1 MGRTN
6 LIKKIIFFKDLEE
19 SGLCSKKIS
28 AQIYELL
35 EITNE
40 NQNQDKLSQKNTVK
54 ESDFD
59 ENKEESK
66 KIDTEKNHVLKN
78 EEIKIYRKKNGR
90 NNPQNLIKKEK
101 GKEANK
107 IKRRIRKDNDNN
119 IRFKGKKE
127 NNKED
132 LSNNSNS
139 KGREIISSLN
149 LRYNK
154 NIQNSINFNYNNVE
168 FEEIPEEQIEKIS
181 YDFNIIEILG
191 ACFCNC
197 CQSKKLQIKNNLN
210 EKANSIL
217 NSKLDIVLY
226 VRNMLLID
234 IINET
239 FLVEDKKDI
248 INFLS
253 QPIISLKGKKKNDL
267 PIFYHSYNSSD
278 FNKFYFELD
287 ELAKKIWKKKGGRTF
302 NFYFEQ
308 PSKKYINLIQMN
320 FNMSYEMNNNY

>member
-28 AQIYELL
+28 DQIYELL

-40 NQNQDKLSQKNTVK
+40 NQNQDKVSQKNSVK

-59 ENKEESK
+59 ENKEDSK
-66 KIDTEKNHVLKN
+66 KIDPETNRVLKN
-78 EEIKIYRKKNGR
+78 EEIKIFRSKKGR

-101 GKEANK
+101 NKEANK
-107 IKRRIRKDNDNN
+107 VKRRKRKDNDYNN
-119 IRFKGKKE
+119 KMKGKRD
-127 NNKED
+127 NNRDD

-139 KGREIISSLN
+139 KGRDSISSLN

-154 NIQNSINFNYNNVE
+154 NTQNRINFNYNNIE

-181 YDFNIIEILG
+181 YDFNILEIFG
-191 ACFCNC
+191 ATIFNC
-197 CQSKKLQIKNNLN
+197 CQSKRLQIKNNLN
-210 EKANSIL
+210 VKANSIL

-239 FLVEDKKDI
+239 FLGEDKKDI

-287 ELAKKIWKKKGGRTF
+287 ELAKKSGKRK
-302 NFYFEQ
+302 EEEH
-308 PSKKYINLIQMN
+308 LI
-320 FNMSYEMNNNY
+320 SISNNRLKSILI